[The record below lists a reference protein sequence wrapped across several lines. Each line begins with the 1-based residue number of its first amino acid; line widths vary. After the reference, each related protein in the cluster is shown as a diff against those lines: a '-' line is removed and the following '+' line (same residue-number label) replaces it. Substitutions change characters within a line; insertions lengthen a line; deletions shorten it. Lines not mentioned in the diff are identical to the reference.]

1 MKGHEKNPVS
11 FHEDT
16 TEAAKGTEFTKEA
29 GVLGCAKDGLGG
41 AGMKRRWLI
50 LAGVAL
56 LAGFAIKTGAQQPTP
71 PPQQPPVQRPNP
83 LTTRQHLRLAFLA
96 GQWEEQITYANA
108 KPGEGSFSGR
118 WRARPSLGL
127 YLQIDYEGAGP
138 NGPYRAF
145 GVLTYDRETQMY
157 RMWWFDDA
165 AGVGEYKGDF
175 TDENTLT
182 LEHTGTVEGRAFR
195 ERIRYTRVA
204 PNEVRTQV
212 DQAWGTAPY
221 EPYLEAVARRMP
233 PGQGGPALRPP
244 RN

>member
-1 MKGHEKNPVS
+1 MKREWLKVAQVAM
-11 FHEDT
+11 
-16 TEAAKGTEFTKEA
+16 AA
-29 GVLGCAKDGLGG
+29 LLLIGCAR
-41 AGMKRRWLI
+41 A
-50 LAGVAL
+50 AE
-56 LAGFAIKTGAQQPTP
+56 AQEP
-71 PPQQPPVQRPNP
+71 PSGPQQPAQTPQAHRANP
-83 LTTRQHLRLAFLA
+83 LATRQHFRMAFLA

-108 KPGEGSFSGR
+108 KPGEESFTGR

-138 NGPYRAF
+138 NGAYRAF
-145 GVLTYDRETQMY
+145 GVLTWDREAQVY

-182 LEHTGTVEGRAFR
+182 LEHAGTVEGRAFR

-204 PNEVRTQV
+204 ANEVRTQV
-212 DQAWGTAPY
+212 EQAWGTEAY
-221 EPYLEAVARRMP
+221 QPYLEATARRMRAP
-233 PGQGGPALRPP
+233 GGPGKQPP